1 MAACAMDLTRIY
13 IHVTCV
19 HIRVRS
25 TRIYL
30 AMSRSGQYALGLARV
45 CVDRGSRPPV
55 RECEGS
61 SVAMEL
67 REVNRA
73 YGTAEETTELLPQ
86 SDNTE
91 YESYF
96 IEYAMQ
102 KEMINRNRCPASR
115 RLLSQVAQLDYNV
128 SNSNHLKVGS

>member
-1 MAACAMDLTRIY
+1 
-13 IHVTCV
+13 
-19 HIRVRS
+19 
-25 TRIYL
+25 
-30 AMSRSGQYALGLARV
+30 
-45 CVDRGSRPPV
+45 
-55 RECEGS
+55 
-61 SVAMEL
+61 MEL

-86 SDNTE
+86 HDNGAE

-115 RLLSQVAQLDYNV
+115 RLLSQAAHLDYNF
-128 SNSNHLKVGS
+128 SNSNHLKVGL